1 MLSEELECWCEK
13 NVRERELE
21 LSREDFLLLLVL
33 LFVLFLSLINTNQ

>member
-1 MLSEELECWCEK
+1 VCEENTERK

>member
-1 MLSEELECWCEK
+1 VCEENTERK
-13 NVRERELE
+13 NVKERELE